1 MARRRPRWAW
11 VFTLLVVFVVIAI
24 VSDDDDDPRRVNAP
38 ASNSVLRA
46 PPVQIPEPQNSV
58 AQLPSVTRLY
68 VVTDVLNVRATP
80 ETGGKLLG
88 QISRGTEVIVSH
100 QSGEW
105 YGATLED
112 GTVAWVHGDYLAAS
126 RPTEAVATRPAT
138 PSQSAALFD
147 RDQIVQAIIQRSL
160 AGYSGN
166 CPCPYNRMR
175 NGRSCGGNSAYSK
188 PGGAS
193 PLCYPTDVTQAMI
206 DRYVAQ

>member
-11 VFTLLVVFVVIAI
+11 VFTLLVVFVVIGI
-24 VSDDDDDPRRVNAP
+24 VSDDDDEPRRLDAP
-38 ASNSVLRA
+38 ASNSVQRA
-46 PPVQIPEPQNSV
+46 PPVQIPAPPNSA

-68 VVTDVLNVRATP
+68 VVADVLNVRATP
-80 ETGGKLLG
+80 EAGGKLLG
-88 QISRGTEVIVSH
+88 QISRGTEVIASH
-100 QSGEW
+100 RSGEW
-105 YGATLED
+105 YGATLDD

-126 RPTEAVATRPAT
+126 RPTEATAAAPAT
-138 PSQSAALFD
+138 PSQPAALFD
-147 RDQIVQAIIQRSL
+147 RDQIVQEIIQRSL

-193 PLCYPTDVTQAMI
+193 PLCYPSDVSQAMI
-206 DRYVAQ
+206 DRYVDR